1 MKKIFLALGYCFAL
15 ISTDPGETVGKPA
28 NISPILSLSAPTIN
42 DYQRR
47 LKLAD
52 HEVKNAQEDL
62 LDELNLD
69 VTRFNYDRSSHRALA
84 KEILGK
90 AQIRSLAKF
99 KARNKYNKLENFSE
113 EIRDQLQKNPNIEI
127 FTVDNLSKKEGIDT
141 RVMAQKVFIDSKL
154 ANNSGIIMREIGK
167 IVNED
172 LNNKTLL
179 KAYVDRQLQKKCAVY
194 IPFKI
199 SLPYEWLHFIHATDI
214 LDLYVEFSQKA
225 EIKADLWSAAHCQEC
240 GSQLI
245 DYFKQMQ
252 DQSPSGSC
260 PDIAERIDNLS

>member
-1 MKKIFLALGYCFAL
+1 M
-15 ISTDPGETVGKPA
+15 
-28 NISPILSLSAPTIN
+28 
-42 DYQRR
+42 
-47 LKLAD
+47 
-52 HEVKNAQEDL
+52 
-62 LDELNLD
+62 
-69 VTRFNYDRSSHRALA
+69 A

-179 KAYVDRQLQKKCAVY
+179 KAYVDRQLQKKDILY

-199 SLPYEWLHFIHATDI
+199 SLPYSWSRFVYATDI
-214 LDLYVEFSQKA
+214 LELYFKFSQKA
-225 EIKADLWSAAHCQEC
+225 EMKADLWSAAHCKEC

>member
-1 MKKIFLALGYCFAL
+1 MKKIFLALGCCFAL
-15 ISTDPGETVGKPA
+15 ISADSGKIISTPA
-28 NISPILSLSAPTIN
+28 NIIPNPILSAPTIN
-42 DYQRR
+42 DYQSR

-52 HEVKNAQEDL
+52 QDVKNAQEDL

-69 VTRFNYDRSSHRALA
+69 VTIFNYDRSGHKALA
-84 KEILGK
+84 KEMREK

-113 EIRDQLQKNPNIEI
+113 EVRDQLQKNPNIEI
-127 FTVDNLSKKEGIDT
+127 FTVDNLSKKEGTDT
-141 RVMAQKVFIDSKL
+141 RTMAQKVFIESKL

-167 IVNED
+167 IVNAD

-179 KAYVDRQLQKKCAVY
+179 KAYVDRKLEKECIVY

-199 SLPYEWLHFIHATDI
+199 SLPYKWLRFVYATDI
-214 LDLYVEFSQKA
+214 LDLYFKFSQKA
-225 EIKADLWSAAHCQEC
+225 EIKADLWSAAHCKEC

-252 DQSPSGSC
+252 EQSPSGSC